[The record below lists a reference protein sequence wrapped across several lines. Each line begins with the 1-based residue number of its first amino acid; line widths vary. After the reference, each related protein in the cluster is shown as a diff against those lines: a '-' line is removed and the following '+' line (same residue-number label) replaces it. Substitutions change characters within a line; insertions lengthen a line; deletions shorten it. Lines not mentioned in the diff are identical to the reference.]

1 MPFPRHIGTLPS
13 ALIALVLTAAL
24 PPRLAAQ
31 SVEGL
36 AVVVG
41 ETSAWMIEAP
51 EGWDLE
57 AAGAKAAGLGAAFI
71 PEGTTWSTAPSVL
84 YGITIPKSSPSGSI
98 ETIMQE
104 DSIRTERR
112 QPGTIVEKADP
123 IGTIEGVDAR
133 VRYCYAPDSSTIEAV
148 AYLDGPTAVA
158 VIVLNTRSIESFHAS
173 LAAFARLVDSWEWIT
188 SDPTEIARI
197 RGEG

>member
-1 MPFPRHIGTLPS
+1 MSLRRHIRTLPA
-13 ALIALVLTAAL
+13 ALIAPVLTAAL
-24 PPRLAAQ
+24 TPGLAAQ
-31 SVEGL
+31 SVDGL

-71 PEGTTWSTAPSVL
+71 PEGTTWSTAPSIL
-84 YGITIPKSSPSGSI
+84 YGITIPKSTSAGSI
-98 ETIMQE
+98 EAVITE

-123 IGTIEGVDAR
+123 IGTIQGVDAR

-158 VIVLNTRSIESFHAS
+158 VIVLNTRSIESFRAS

-188 SDPTEIARI
+188 SDPAEIARI
-197 RGEG
+197 RNGG

>member
-1 MPFPRHIGTLPS
+1 
-13 ALIALVLTAAL
+13 
-24 PPRLAAQ
+24 
-31 SVEGL
+31 
-36 AVVVG
+36 
-41 ETSAWMIEAP
+41 MIEAP

-57 AAGAKAAGLGAAFI
+57 TTGAKAAGLGAAFV

-84 YGITIPKSSPSGSI
+84 YGITVPKADPTGSI
-98 ETIMQE
+98 ESIMLD
-104 DSIRTERR
+104 DSVRTEQR
-112 QPGTIVEKADP
+112 QPGTTVEMADP

-133 VRYCYAPDSSTIEAV
+133 VRYCYAQDSSTIEAV

-158 VIVLNTRSIESFHAS
+158 VIVLNTRSIESFRAS
-173 LAAFARLVDSWEWIT
+173 LAAFERLVDSWEWIT

>member
-1 MPFPRHIGTLPS
+1 MIRRGDISPVAGILTL
-13 ALIALVLTAAL
+13 ALAATLTTS
-24 PPRLAAQ
+24 LAAQ
-31 SVEGL
+31 PADGL
-36 AVVVG
+36 AIVVG

-57 AAGAKAAGLGAAFI
+57 VAGAQASGLGAAFI

-84 YGITIPKSSPSGSI
+84 YGITIPKSSAAGSI
-98 ETIMQE
+98 ETVMQD

-112 QPGTIVEKADP
+112 RPGTRVQAAEP
-123 IGTIEGVDAR
+123 IGTIEGIDAR
-133 VRYCYAPDSSTIEAV
+133 VRYCFAPDSSTIEAV

-158 VIVLNTRSIESFHAS
+158 VIVLNTRSIDSFRSS
-173 LAAFARLVDSWEWIT
+173 LAAFERLVDSYEWIT
-188 SDPTEIARI
+188 SDPSEIDRI

>member
-1 MPFPRHIGTLPS
+1 MNRADHISPVAGILTLIL
-13 ALIALVLTAAL
+13 ATAFT
-24 PPRLAAQ
+24 PPLAAQ

-57 AAGAKAAGLGAAFI
+57 TAGAKAAGLGAAFI

-84 YGITIPKSSPSGSI
+84 YGITIPKPSPSGSI

-158 VIVLNTRSIESFHAS
+158 VIVLNTRSIDSFRAS
-173 LAAFARLVDSWEWIT
+173 LAAFERLVDSWEWIT
-188 SDPTEIARI
+188 SDPAEIARI

>member
-1 MPFPRHIGTLPS
+1 MSRAGHISPVAGILTLIL
-13 ALIALVLTAAL
+13 ATAFTTS
-24 PPRLAAQ
+24 LAAQ
-31 SVEGL
+31 SVDGL

-41 ETSAWMIEAP
+41 EASAWMIEAP

-71 PEGTTWSTAPSVL
+71 PEGTSWSTAPSVL
-84 YGITIPKSSPSGSI
+84 YGITIPKTSAAGSI
-98 ETIMQE
+98 EVIIRE

-112 QPGTIVEKADP
+112 RPGTIVREAEA

-133 VRYCYAPDSSTIEAV
+133 VRYCFAPDSSTIEAV

-158 VIVLNTRSIESFHAS
+158 VIVLNTRSIESFSTS
-173 LAAFARLVDSWEWIT
+173 LAAFARLVDSYEWIT
-188 SDPTEIARI
+188 SDPAEIDRI
-197 RGEG
+197 RREG